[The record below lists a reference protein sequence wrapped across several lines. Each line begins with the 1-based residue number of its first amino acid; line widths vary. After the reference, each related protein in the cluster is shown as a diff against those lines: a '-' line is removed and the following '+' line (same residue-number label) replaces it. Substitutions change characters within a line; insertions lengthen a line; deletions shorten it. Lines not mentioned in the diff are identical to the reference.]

1 MNFGNS
7 ELYLDKHWNTCY
19 TDYSSNGKTKIQE
32 VNVSSDWQNL
42 TTVQVKTQRRE
53 ELVQLQ
59 IKLQAMEEQRID
71 LRDVIDRVLVAG
83 LDALNAP
90 VPSNGV
96 AV

>member
-1 MNFGNS
+1 M
-7 ELYLDKHWNTCY
+7 
-19 TDYSSNGKTKIQE
+19 
-32 VNVSSDWQNL
+32 SSDWQSFR
-42 TTVQVKTQRRE
+42 TVTVKTQRHE
-53 ELVQLQ
+53 ELIKLQ

-83 LDALNAP
+83 LDALNTP